1 MEVESGSRRRAKWGV
16 SIIFYPINLWEKHV
30 WRNLL
35 KIVNVLKSFAI
46 FLFLQYPGLRWSYIF
61 VINLSSYKTKI
72 SFENVKLNYINE
84 TTRLEWY
91 ANTYD

>member
-1 MEVESGSRRRAKWGV
+1 MGKLINILATSFGRKACLEKLVENCQRS
-16 SIIFYPINLWEKHV
+16 EK
-30 WRNLL
+30 L
-35 KIVNVLKSFAI
+35 SAI